1 MRNFD
6 TRLSPGNS
14 TINNH
19 QVNVTWIS
27 SHTAVYE
34 KNPNK
39 KIIIVTDIKFP
50 SFDCSVY
57 DGFLRL
63 SRIGSFMFKLGDSF
77 NRTQTFVWPRL
88 VFLRHYFWYLLPGYL
103 AWLFEVL
110 CVILHAEPSNQ
121 SKYSSA
127 KYACLWYASLIV
139 AWWRL
144 WSLFLK
150 VIMDCWRL
158 MKLIPQ
164 PHACSAKE
172 AG

>member
-1 MRNFD
+1 MFISKLNYIKVFTDLRYLRTKITLGMRNFD

-34 KNPNK
+34 RNPNK

-57 DGFLRL
+57 DGFLWL

-77 NRTQTFVWPRL
+77 NRTQTFV
-88 VFLRHYFWYLLPGYL
+88 
-103 AWLFEVL
+103 
-110 CVILHAEPSNQ
+110 
-121 SKYSSA
+121 
-127 KYACLWYASLIV
+127 
-139 AWWRL
+139 
-144 WSLFLK
+144 
-150 VIMDCWRL
+150 
-158 MKLIPQ
+158 
-164 PHACSAKE
+164 
-172 AG
+172 